1 MKLGTVQKKRLFDF
15 LPHILGRIAKK
26 IYSKYIGHSEFEIRR
41 KVYFDSIE
49 KCEIG
54 KRVFINRGCKFY
66 AGYAENDD
74 KMIFLGKNVWIG
86 MNTMFICA
94 SHDIGNSKQRA
105 GKIVYKPIKI
115 EEGCWIGGG
124 VIILPGVT
132 IERGCVIG
140 AGSIVTKNCE
150 ANGVYVGNPAKR
162 VKNLQ

>member
-1 MKLGTVQKKRLFDF
+1 MKTILRKMLLDF
-15 LPHILGRIAKK
+15 SQYIPGRISSK

-41 KVYFDSIE
+41 NVYFDSIN

-54 KRVFINRGCKFY
+54 KGVFINHGCKFY
-66 AGYAENDD
+66 AGYSENDD
-74 KMIFLGKNVWIG
+74 KMIFLGENVWIG

-94 SHDIGNSKQRA
+94 SHKLGNSKQRA
-105 GKIVYKPIKI
+105 GEIIHKSIKVAD
-115 EEGCWIGGG
+115 GCWIGG

-132 IERGCVIG
+132 IERGCIIG
-140 AGSIVTKNCE
+140 AGSVVTKNCE